1 MTNQTTFRQRVVLH
15 NDKELWTESFGDP
28 KNPALILIMGSGG
41 QGIFWPQLFCEQL
54 ADQSLFIIRY
64 DHRDTG
70 LSFSV
75 NFDEEPYNLLD
86 MAKDITHIMDA
97 YQIQTATLLGA
108 SMGGVIASMLA
119 GYFPER
125 VNKLALLMTT
135 PDLRASFDAYQGLPA
150 RSKLS
155 KPADHILQVAKEMI
169 APPQTWEEKIALFF
183 KCTYL
188 NNGKTTVDEEWLRE
202 IALQNFV
209 RQKNPQ
215 GPNNH
220 YRACMIS
227 YDLHEEALSKIKAPT
242 LILHG
247 DSDPIFPID
256 HAYALQKAI
265 PQSNLVILDGFGHG
279 LTNAIYFE
287 QIIDNLTRHFRA
299 SGNPF

>member
-1 MTNQTTFRQRVVLH
+1 MINPITFRQKVVLH

-28 KNPALILIMGSGG
+28 KNPAFILIMGSGG

-54 ADQSLFIIRY
+54 ADKGFFVLRY

-75 NFDEEPYNLLD
+75 NFDKEPYNLLD
-86 MAKDITHIMDA
+86 MAEDITHIMDG
-97 YQIQTATLLGA
+97 YQIKKASLLGA

-119 GYFPER
+119 GFFPER
-125 VNKLALLMTT
+125 VTNLGLLMTS

-155 KPADHILQVAKEMI
+155 KPADHILKVAKEMI
-169 APPQTWEEKIALFF
+169 APPQTWEEKIALFI

-188 NNGKTTVDEEWLRE
+188 NNGKAAVDEEWLRD
-202 IALQNFV
+202 IALQNYV
-209 RQKNPQ
+209 RQKNPD
-215 GPNNH
+215 GANNH
-220 YRACMIS
+220 YRACMVS
-227 YDLHEEALSKIKAPT
+227 YDLHEQALPKIKAPT

-256 HAYALQKAI
+256 HAYALQNAI
-265 PQSNLVILDGFGHG
+265 PQSSLIVLEGFGHG
-279 LTNAIYFE
+279 LTSAEYFE
-287 QIIDNLTRHFRA
+287 VIIDNILKHCPA
-299 SGNPF
+299 A